1 MKEKNYCI
9 AIHGGAGTL
18 LRDQMGAKEEKKYR
32 AALAKAL
39 SKGHDILKLGG
50 NALDAVTASVVS
62 LEDCPLFNA
71 GKGSVFTSK
80 GTQEMDA
87 SIMDGKSL
95 DAGAVAMVRRIKNPV
110 LLARTVMEKSE
121 HLMLAGRGA
130 EKFAKQNGIKFMPDA
145 YFFTEHRYKQLLVAK
160 QNKEILLDHDHRKFG
175 TVGAVALD
183 LDGNLAAATS
193 TGGMTNKK
201 FGRIGDTP
209 IVGSGT
215 WADNSSCAV
224 SCTGSGEYFMRMNV
238 AFHVACIMK
247 YGKLGLERAVRKV
260 IHELLPTIN
269 GDGGLIAVDSRGNL
283 CLDFNTE
290 GMYRAYQKNDD
301 EAVIAIFKDV

>member
-1 MKEKNYCI
+1 MKKFSI

-18 LRDQMGAKEEKKYR
+18 LKTEMDPKSEKKYR
-32 AALAKAL
+32 EAL
-39 SKGHDILKLGG
+39 SKAIGKGYKILENGG
-50 NALDAVTASVVS
+50 SALDAVTASVVF

-71 GKGSVFTSK
+71 GRGSVFTSR

-87 SIMDGKSL
+87 SIMDGRTQ

-121 HLMLAGRGA
+121 HLMLAGKGA
-130 EKFAKQNGIKFMPDA
+130 ELFAKKQGIKRVSED
-145 YFFTEHRYKQLLVAK
+145 YFFTKQRYKQLLVAK
-160 QNKEILLDHDHRKFG
+160 ANNEISLDHDARKFG
-175 TVGAVALD
+175 TVGAVAFD
-183 LDGNLAAATS
+183 QHGCLAAATS

-209 IVGSGT
+209 IIGSGT
-215 WADNSSCAV
+215 WADNSTCAI

-247 YGKLGLERAVRKV
+247 YAKLNLEESVHKV
-260 IHELLPTIN
+260 IHELLPSIK
-269 GDGGLIAVDSRGNL
+269 GDGGLIAVDVKGNL

-290 GMYRAYQKNDD
+290 GMYRAYQKND
-301 EAVIAIFKDV
+301 EPAVISIFKGE